1 MEFQAF
7 GLPKIL
13 LRTQTQFSHF
23 FLYLRRSFYLRKME
37 HYFGEIAA
45 LFTAVFWTITGMSFE
60 SAGKKV
66 GSLSVNLI
74 RLVIAFVI
82 FCVVDYFRRG
92 MVLPFDA
99 GAERWAWLALSG
111 LVGFVFGDLLLFQ
124 AYVIVGARIAMLIM
138 ALAPPIT
145 ALVGWWILGEILSPM
160 NWVGMFVTLAGISIV
175 ILKREK
181 QDVDLTKRRKI
192 TTNYSIKGILLAFGG
207 AVGQGVGLVLSK
219 KGMGNYD
226 AFAASHIRVITGMI
240 GFAIIILIT
249 KRYGN
254 VWKAIQHKPAMKRI
268 ALGSFFGPFL
278 GVSFSLIAIQ
288 HTQAGIAATIMS
300 IVPVLIIPPAIVF
313 FHETVNWKEILGAVI
328 TVGGVALFFL

>member
-192 TTNYSIKGILLAFGG
+192 ITNYSIKGILLAFGG

-313 FHETVNWKEILGAVI
+313 FHEKVNWKEIIGAVI
-328 TVGGVALFFL
+328 TVGGVAIFFL